1 MPWMH
6 PFIASWKIGLS
17 DRRGETRAHGSDFDH
32 NSVSEYSRPAGVRR
46 TPSDAIAAPTGRGL
60 TGMNCAHGCITEWHC
75 PRARK
80 RGTVAPVS
88 FPGFFHGQPVGDR
101 KTQHLPP
108 PA

>member
-6 PFIASWKIGLS
+6 PFIVSRMTGLS
-17 DRRGETRAHGSDFDH
+17 DRRGETRAHSSDFDH
-32 NSVSEYSRPAGVRR
+32 NSVSEYSRLAGVSR
-46 TPSDAIAAPTGRGL
+46 AAQASRGL
-60 TGMNCAHGCITEWHC
+60 GMNGVHGCITEWHC

-88 FPGFFHGQPVGDR
+88 FPGYFHGQPVDDR
-101 KTQHLPP
+101 KTRRLPP